1 MGYPKQIKKDIKL
14 TPEKILYPRREEL
27 LDMINEK
34 GTYLP
39 KSVLHADLDKGFL
52 DFVKEDLGMSTE
64 GKKIPVVD
72 ILLSTQN
79 WSQFVETWNFQD
91 VDKNVSPPFV
101 TVVRDNN
108 IKFGTNPS
116 TLYTIPVRKLFYYAT
131 VPDYDGDRLNVTL
144 YKIPQ
149 PIPVDIKYSIKFI
162 CNRMR
167 ELNQLNKKV
176 LQKFS
181 SRQAYTQ
188 IKGHYIPIIWDNIAD
203 ESVMEVDKRKYFV
216 ASYDFTM
223 LGFLIDEEEF
233 EIQPGIT
240 RNLQLY
246 EVVSGRKKRKR
257 PIEPNNPDTYTIE
270 SVFSV
275 GTTELSEIFYDRV
288 NLNVLFT
295 DNIEEYEVYIN
306 DQYYGT
312 DVNLIQ
318 INSKDILKI
327 VVLKKV
333 NSESS
338 TIKFQAKLI

>member
-1 MGYPKQIKKDIKL
+1 MPYPKKIKKDIKL

-27 LDMINEK
+27 LEMINEK

-91 VDKNVSPPFV
+91 IDKNVSPPFV

-116 TLYTIPVRKLFYYAT
+116 TQYTIPVRKLFYYAT
-131 VPDYDGDRLNVTL
+131 VPEYDGNRLNVTL

-176 LQKFS
+176 LQTFS
-181 SRQAYTQ
+181 SRQAYTN
-188 IKGHYIPIIWDNIAD
+188 IKGHYIPIIWDNITD
-203 ESVMEVDKRKYFV
+203 ESVMEVEKRKYFI

-223 LGFLIDEEEF
+223 SGFLIDEEEF

-246 EVVSGRKKRKR
+246 EVVDGRKKRKR
-257 PIEPNNPDTYTIE
+257 PIIPNNPDQYEIE
-270 SVFSV
+270 SSFKENVLS
-275 GTTELSEIFYDRV
+275 LSEVFYDRV
-288 NLNVLFT
+288 DLIVGKTLNIT
-295 DNIEEYEVYIN
+295 EYDVFIN
-306 DQYYGT
+306 NEFYGT
-312 DVNLIQ
+312 NVNLIQ
-318 INSKDILKI
+318 LNSKDILKI
-327 VVLKKV
+327 NITKKD
-333 NSESS
+333 NNKIS
-338 TIKFQAKLI
+338 TIKFTAKLL

>member
-1 MGYPKQIKKDIKL
+1 MPYPKKIKKDIKL

-27 LDMINEK
+27 LEMINEK

-64 GKKIPVVD
+64 GQKIPVVD

-116 TLYTIPVRKLFYYAT
+116 TQYTIPVRKLFYYAT

-149 PIPVDIKYSIKFI
+149 PVPVDIKYSLKFI

-188 IKGHYIPIIWDNIAD
+188 IKGHYIPIIWDNITD

-246 EVVSGRKKRKR
+246 EVVDSRRKRKK
-257 PIEPNNPDTYTIE
+257 PIEPNNPDNYDIE
-270 SVFSV
+270 TTFKV
-275 GTTELSEIFYDRV
+275 GVNSLSEIFYDRI
-288 NLNVLFT
+288 NLNVVKTL
-295 DNIEEYEVYIN
+295 NVEEYEIYIN
-306 DQYYGT
+306 DEFYGT

-318 INSKDILKI
+318 INSKD
-327 VVLKKV
+327 VLKVIIVK
-333 NSESS
+333 NDNTQIS
-338 TIKFQAKLI
+338 TIKFVATLL

>member
-14 TPEKILYPRREEL
+14 TPEKILYSRREQL
-27 LDMINEK
+27 LNMINEK

-39 KSVLHADLDKGFL
+39 KSVLHADLDRGFL

-108 IKFGTNPS
+108 VKFGTNPS
-116 TLYTIPVRKLFYYAT
+116 TQYTIPVRKLFYYAT
-131 VPDYDGDRLNVTL
+131 VPEYDGDRLNVTL

-149 PIPVDIKYSIKFI
+149 PVPVDIKYSVKFI

-181 SRQAYTQ
+181 SRQAYTI
-188 IKGHYIPIIWDNIAD
+188 IKGHYIPIIWDNISD

-216 ASYDFTM
+216 QSYDFTM

-246 EVVSGRKKRKR
+246 EVVGSRKRRKR
-257 PIEPNNPDTYTIE
+257 PIEPNNPDNYNIE
-270 SVFSV
+270 TTFKV
-275 GTTELSEIFYDRV
+275 GTSILSEVFFDRV
-288 NLNVLFT
+288 DLSVVST
-295 DNIEEYEVYIN
+295 DNVDDYEIYIN
-306 DQYYGT
+306 DQYYGNNVT
-312 DVNLIQ
+312 LIQ
-318 INSKDILKI
+318 INSKDVLKI
-327 VVLKKV
+327 VIIKKD
-333 NSESS
+333 ELQTS
-338 TIKFQAKLI
+338 TIKFQARIL

>member
-1 MGYPKQIKKDIKL
+1 MPYPKKIKKDIKL

-27 LDMINEK
+27 LEMINEK

-64 GKKIPVVD
+64 GQKIPVVD

-116 TLYTIPVRKLFYYAT
+116 TQYTIPVRKLFYYAT

-149 PIPVDIKYSIKFI
+149 PVPVDIKYSLKFI

-188 IKGHYIPIIWDNIAD
+188 IKGHYIPIIWDNITD

-246 EVVSGRKKRKR
+246 EVVDSRRKRKK
-257 PIEPNNPDTYTIE
+257 PIEPNNPDNYDIE
-270 SVFSV
+270 TTFKV
-275 GTTELSEIFYDRV
+275 GVNSLSEIFYDRI
-288 NLNVLFT
+288 NLNVVKTL
-295 DNIEEYEVYIN
+295 NVEEYEIYIN
-306 DQYYGT
+306 DEFYGT

-318 INSKDILKI
+318 INSKD
-327 VVLKKV
+327 VLKVIIVK
-333 NSESS
+333 NNNTQIS
-338 TIKFQAKLI
+338 TIKFVATLL

>member
-1 MGYPKQIKKDIKL
+1 MPYPKKIKKDIKL

-27 LDMINEK
+27 LEMINEK

-64 GKKIPVVD
+64 GQKIPVVD

-116 TLYTIPVRKLFYYAT
+116 TQYTIPVRKLFYYAT

-149 PIPVDIKYSIKFI
+149 PVPVDIKYSLKFI

-181 SRQAYTQ
+181 SRQAYTKV
-188 IKGHYIPIIWDNIAD
+188 KGHFIPIIWDNITD

-246 EVVSGRKKRKR
+246 EVVSARKKRTR
-257 PIEPNNPDTYTIE
+257 PIEPNNPDNYNIE
-270 SVFSV
+270 
-275 GTTELSEIFYDRV
+275 TTFNIGVNSLSEIFYDRV
-288 NLNVLFT
+288 DLNVVRT
-295 DNIEEYEVYIN
+295 TNVQEYEIYIN
-306 DQYYGT
+306 NEFYGT
-312 DVNLIQ
+312 DVSLIQ
-318 INSKDILKI
+318 INSKD
-327 VVLKKV
+327 VLKVVIVKDD
-333 NSESS
+333 NSQES
-338 TIKFQAKLI
+338 TIKFVATLL

>member
-1 MGYPKQIKKDIKL
+1 MGFPKKIKKDIKL
-14 TPEKILYPRREEL
+14 TPEKILFERREEL
-27 LDMINEK
+27 LEMINNK

-39 KSVLHADLDKGFL
+39 KSILHADLDRGFL
-52 DFVKEDLGMSTE
+52 DFVKDKLGITSE
-64 GKKIPVVD
+64 GQIVPVVD
-72 ILLSTQN
+72 ILISTQN

-116 TLYTIPVRKLFYYAT
+116 TQYTIPVRKLFYYAT

-149 PIPVDIKYSIKFI
+149 PVPVDIKYSLKFI

-176 LQKFS
+176 LQTFS

-188 IKGHYIPIIWDNIAD
+188 IKGHYIPIIWDNITE

-216 ASYDFTM
+216 QSYDFTM

-240 RNLQLY
+240 RNLQLL
-246 EVVSGRKKRKR
+246 EVVNSRKKSTK
-257 PIEPNNPDTYTIE
+257 PLEPNNPNLYKIV
-270 SVFSV
+270 SNFSV
-275 GTTELSEIFYDRV
+275 GNNMLSEIFYDRV
-288 NLNVLFT
+288 DLNVIT
-295 DNIEEYEVYIN
+295 TENIQEYEVYIN
-306 DQYYGT
+306 NQFYGT
-312 DVNLIQ
+312 DVSLIQ
-318 INSKDILKI
+318 INSKDVLKI
-327 VVLKKV
+327 VVIKKDDTK
-333 NSESS
+333 ES
-338 TIKFQAKLI
+338 TINIDAKLL